1 MSHQLAVFFSKAS
14 QNFSYSHVL
23 SHPNF
28 VPYIYAVQLFFT
40 FLHLNNLYVCMYV
53 WIFRTVNYALTYTF
67 SFKKPSETT
76 CIFKEIWLLPSLPS
90 SSAVNTKYLLSIQFM
105 YVMLLYC
112 RLYQHVVS
120 TASSRNPRLQTYS
133 HWRMNRGQKAKVEDV
148 DVQWNTRH
156 GESFTGHADT
166 TAVYLFNSISLH
178 TLSTCCNAVHTCGV

>member
-1 MSHQLAVFFSKAS
+1 M
-14 QNFSYSHVL
+14 
-23 SHPNF
+23 
-28 VPYIYAVQLFFT
+28 
-40 FLHLNNLYVCMYV
+40 YVCMYEYFEQLIMHLRILSASKNPV
-53 WIFRTVNYALTYTF
+53 KLHVF
-67 SFKKPSETT
+67 SRKYDCCRHCRVT
-76 CIFKEIWLLPSLPS
+76 
-90 SSAVNTKYLLSIQFM
+90 SAVNTKYLLSIQFM